1 MGKKNLRKKKGLA
14 LMIYLLKKLS
24 CVLNIAFKKNKQLY
38 TIIFF
43 LNKFIFIYIFL
54 DKLNKQ

>member
-24 CVLNIAFKKNKQLY
+24 CVLD
-38 TIIFF
+38 IIMLLRDF
-43 LNKFIFIYIFL
+43 LK
-54 DKLNKQ
+54 